1 MPLNVFGWCRNSGSA
16 IYGASLPNVLGRTGG
31 TRCSN
36 IEILRIIAT
45 FFILLIHAN
54 FRFLGEPT
62 IDNMRV
68 TLSMHGVEHYL
79 KL

>member
-1 MPLNVFGWCRNSGSA
+1 MFLGGVA
-16 IYGASLPNVLGRTGG
+16 IAALLFMEHLCLTFSDERGG

>member
-1 MPLNVFGWCRNSGSA
+1 MFLGGVA
-16 IYGASLPNVLGRTGG
+16 IAALLFMEHLCLTFSDERGA
-31 TRCSN
+31 RCSN